1 MPLGDSAGVK
11 KNAQTSAM
19 IRFMSGPW
27 GRGGR
32 FLGGIV
38 LWSFAIMDGG
48 GAYLLAIP
56 GTLMLVTGVMNYC
69 PAGLVLK
76 KPTDRSEFMASLKPV
91 NLLKS

>member
-1 MPLGDSAGVK
+1 
-11 KNAQTSAM
+11 
-19 IRFMSGPW
+19 
-27 GRGGR
+27 
-32 FLGGIV
+32 
-38 LWSFAIMDGG
+38 MDGG

>member
-11 KNAQTSAM
+11 KNAQTIAM
-19 IRFMSGPW
+19 IHFKSGPW

-38 LWSFAIMDGG
+38 LWSFAIMEGG

-56 GTLMLVTGVMNYC
+56 GTLMLVTGVMNDC

-76 KPTDRSEFMASLKPV
+76 KPTGRSEFRASLKPV

>member
-1 MPLGDSAGVK
+1 ML
-11 KNAQTSAM
+11 
-19 IRFMSGPW
+19 W
-27 GRGGR
+27 G
-32 FLGGIV
+32 
-38 LWSFAIMDGG
+38 FAIMEGG

-69 PAGLVLK
+69 PPGLVLK

>member
-1 MPLGDSAGVK
+1 MK
-11 KNAQTSAM
+11 KNAQTIAI

-27 GRGGR
+27 GRGAR

-69 PAGLVLK
+69 PPGLVLK

-91 NLLKS
+91 NLLKT

>member
-1 MPLGDSAGVK
+1 MK
-11 KNAQTSAM
+11 KNAQTIAI

>member
-1 MPLGDSAGVK
+1 MK
-11 KNAQTSAM
+11 KNAQTIAI

-69 PAGLVLK
+69 PAGLVLE

>member
-11 KNAQTSAM
+11 KNAQTSAI
-19 IRFMSGPW
+19 IRFTSGPW
-27 GRGGR
+27 GRGAR
-32 FLGGIV
+32 FVGGIV
-38 LWSFAIMDGG
+38 LWSLAIMNGG
-48 GAYLLAIP
+48 WAYLLAIP

>member
-11 KNAQTSAM
+11 KNAQTIAM
-19 IRFMSGPW
+19 IHFKSGPW

-56 GTLMLVTGVMNYC
+56 GTLMLVTGVMNDC